1 MKYRFVL
8 MALAL
13 VLVLSAISASA
24 APPPSRAR
32 NAVKP
37 KADPSA
43 VFAEITDD
51 PKLPRVLLI
60 GDSISMGYTFPVRRM
75 LAGKANVHRVP
86 MNGGDTARGLDQL
99 DAWLGEKPW
108 DVIHF
113 NFGLHDLKHMKNGRA
128 DPRGDQV
135 RSPEEYA
142 ENLDKL
148 VVRLKA
154 TGATLIWATTTP
166 VPAGAGNRVAGDE
179 ILFNNAA
186 AKIMKRHGVK
196 VNDLCT
202 YVAPHLAKYQ
212 YRRNVHFNP
221 KGSEFLGRKVADA
234 ISAVLAERGG
244 R

>member
-1 MKYRFVL
+1 MKNRFVL

-24 APPPSRAR
+24 ASPPSRAR

-60 GDSISMGYTFPVRRM
+60 GDSISMGY
-75 LAGKANVHRVP
+75 
-86 MNGGDTARGLDQL
+86 TARGLDQL

-135 RSPEEYA
+135 RSP
-142 ENLDKL
+142 
-148 VVRLKA
+148 
-154 TGATLIWATTTP
+154 
-166 VPAGAGNRVAGDE
+166 
-179 ILFNNAA
+179 
-186 AKIMKRHGVK
+186 
-196 VNDLCT
+196 
-202 YVAPHLAKYQ
+202 
-212 YRRNVHFNP
+212 
-221 KGSEFLGRKVADA
+221 
-234 ISAVLAERGG
+234 
-244 R
+244 